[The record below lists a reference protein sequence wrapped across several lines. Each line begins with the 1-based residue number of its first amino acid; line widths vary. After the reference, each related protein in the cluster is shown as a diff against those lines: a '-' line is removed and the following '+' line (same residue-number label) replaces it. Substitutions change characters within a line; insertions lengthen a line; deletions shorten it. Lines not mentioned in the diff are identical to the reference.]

1 MLTLKLALQVTIVA
15 AAVAFAATAQA
26 ADAGHAW
33 GTISNPG
40 EVLLNSAATHEEESE
55 TAQVVQEGSNGGAA
69 FGSGGTS
76 ASGFPAVTSC
86 GTCTT
91 ITIQGNQNSISGT
104 SISSENLGVVTS
116 EGTE

>member
-1 MLTLKLALQVTIVA
+1 MLTLKLALQATIVA

-55 TAQVVQEGSNGGAA
+55 TAQVVQQGANGSAA
-69 FGSGGTS
+69 FAAGGTS
-76 ASGFPAVTSC
+76 SSGFPAVTSC

-91 ITIQGNQNSISGT
+91 ITIQGDQNSISGT
-104 SISSENLGVVTS
+104 SITSQNMGVVTS